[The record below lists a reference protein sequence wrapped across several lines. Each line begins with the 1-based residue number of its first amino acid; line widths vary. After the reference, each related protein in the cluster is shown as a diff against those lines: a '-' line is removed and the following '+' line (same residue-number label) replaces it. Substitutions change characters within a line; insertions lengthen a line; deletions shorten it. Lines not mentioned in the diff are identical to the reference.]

1 VIFESPFTIIVRNTC
16 QKVTTFVKFI
26 EEALKKWK
34 IEELLGNKYIFLDI
48 DDPDLST
55 ILKAFGI
62 FIPKRLFSKKELREV
77 GVTCELVK

>member
-1 VIFESPFTIIVRNTC
+1 MRPDANNGFYQSIGMSSERI
-16 QKVTTFVKFI
+16 K
-26 EEALKKWK
+26 EALKKWK
-34 IEELLGNKYIFLDI
+34 IEELPGNKYRFLDI

-62 FIPKRLFSKKELREV
+62 FIPKRLFSKKELKAV